1 MARRGRD
8 DDGDQLELPFERTR
22 ADRVRQAARSTGRV
36 TGRVVAVLLRWLLR
50 LGLPVLGAAGA
61 LQALPYRATVQGIP
75 FEVRGTLFSRPGLSA
90 DTTLGSW
97 QFPELTALP
106 VGVHVRPEDVDVLQ
120 LTKAAGGD
128 LPGFV
133 TRLRA
138 DFTDL
143 VPRIALWLVGEL
155 LLGALA
161 GLAAAA
167 AVGMAVR
174 YWRGLPRRLHELRR
188 RALQLAAAGGVAVLI
203 AGVGAITYN
212 PDWVRQSRLTGT
224 LAAAQLFPDQLSDYY
239 SQQSKAFDVLGSV
252 VAIQAALQQQ
262 IESTEVADTALEVM
276 FISDMHLAANYP
288 LVQQYVASYGV
299 DLVVNTGDEAE
310 FGTVEELTPQYLD
323 GVRALTAQTP
333 MIWLAGNHDSPG
345 VEDVMRTIPGV
356 TVLGDKTATDG
367 GYRVSAS
374 EVQAFGLTIAGLPD
388 PRVYGGPGAYGAD
401 DPKVVDPLQRRAVR
415 NALGVPDEDD
425 GTDAAATA
433 TPTATSG
440 ADGAADGAAEPVYD
454 VFATHEPVA
463 AEELREVLPGE
474 IRQTNS
480 GHTHRQNETADI
492 QADDATIDLVEG
504 STGAGGLDN
513 IVRGTQQPPIEF
525 SIESVGTDCQ
535 FQRVVRFQ
543 IDSGAD
549 TGTQPATA
557 SAYGDDVT
565 ASTIYFRPQQVATDR
580 ACGPQLGIG
589 PVVPVTPRQ

>member
-1 MARRGRD
+1 MARRHLPDG
-8 DDGDQLELPFERTR
+8 GDQLELPFERTR
-22 ADRVRQAARSTGRV
+22 SDRVRQAARTTGRV
-36 TGRVVAVLLRWLLR
+36 TGRVVAVVLRWVLR
-50 LGLPVLGAAGA
+50 LALPVLGAAGA

-75 FEVRGTLFSRPGLSA
+75 FEVRGTLFTRPWLSA

-97 QFPELTALP
+97 QFPELTGLP

-133 TRLRA
+133 SRLRG
-138 DFTDL
+138 DFSDL

-167 AVGMAVR
+167 ALNMALR
-174 YWRGLPRRLHELRR
+174 YWRGLPRRPHELRR
-188 RALQLAAAGGVAVLI
+188 RAVQLAAALGVLVLV
-203 AGVGAITYN
+203 AGVGAATYN
-212 PDWVRQSRLTGT
+212 PEWSRQSQLTGT

-262 IESTEVADTALEVM
+262 IEPSEAAGPALEVM

-310 FGTVEELTPQYLD
+310 FGTPAELTPQYLD
-323 GVRALTAQTP
+323 GLRALTAQTP

-345 VEDVMRTIPGV
+345 VEDVLRGIPGV
-356 TVLGDKTATDG
+356 TVLGDKTATAG
-367 GYRVSAS
+367 GYRVTAS

-415 NALGVPDEDD
+415 AALGAPDDDEDD
-425 GTDAAATA
+425 DAAATP
-433 TPTATSG
+433 TPTDDAT
-440 ADGAADGAAEPVYD
+440 DGAAGAAAPLYD

-480 GHTHRQNETADI
+480 GHTHKQNKTADI
-492 QADDATIDLVEG
+492 QADDGTIDLVEG

-513 IVRGTQQPPIEF
+513 IVRGTARPPIEF
-525 SIESVGTDCQ
+525 SIESVGADCQ

-543 IDSGAD
+543 IDSAPD
-549 TGTQPATA
+549 AASQPATA

-565 ASTIYFRPQQVATDR
+565 ASTIYFRPQQVGTDR
-580 ACGPQLGIG
+580 VCGPQLGIG
-589 PVVPVTPRQ
+589 PVLPVVPRQ